1 MNNYEFNLSDD
12 QQKIVDAIEDNILVI
27 ACPGSGKTHTL
38 IARYINLLS
47 KCNIKPIETIMI
59 TFTKKAG
66 IEMLNRLNKIIPDKI
81 PYHVGTIH
89 GLSYKI
95 LKEYNNLKN
104 IIIDELDI
112 KSYLID
118 IINNE

>member
-1 MNNYEFNLSDD
+1 MDNLSP
-12 QQKIVDAIEDNILVI
+12 QQLSIVNATENNILVI

-38 IARYINLLS
+38 IARYINLL
-47 KCNIKPIETIMI
+47 NNGLKPEETIMI

-66 IEMLNRLNKIIPDKI
+66 IEMLNRLNKYVPDKI

-95 LKEYNNLKN
+95 LKDYNKLNKT
-104 IIIDELDI
+104 IIDELDM
-112 KSYLID
+112 K
-118 IINNE
+118 